1 MRVQDSFS
9 DRFCHELTTL
19 EEHLREYNI
28 SLEDGEAWIA
38 DFNEDA
44 MGVPDDLVRRHKE
57 ACKKFWEV
65 DNELHKYL
73 KENKLI

>member
-9 DRFCHELTTL
+9 DRFCHKLKTV
-19 EEHLREYNI
+19 EEEINEYPHCTN
-28 SLEDGEAWIA
+28 DWIIENFL
-38 DFNEDA
+38 DYSIE
-44 MGVPDDLVRRHKE
+44 VPDDLVARHKE